1 MIGIRA
7 QVSLYPLGQSDLG
20 PAIQAVIETL
30 NEYGLAYS
38 VGAMST
44 TLWGDDEVVWAALS
58 KAFRRAAHYGGAVLQ
73 VTISNVCPMPPGE
86 LKSG

>member
-1 MIGIRA
+1 MIGISA

-30 NEYGLAYS
+30 NEYGLVYS

-58 KAFRRAAHYGGAVLQ
+58 KAFHRAAHYGGAVLQ
-73 VTISNVCPMPPGE
+73 ATISNACPMSPGE